1 MTPIEIMALIVV
13 LFAGSKLLLVLI
25 GQQKSWF
32 GTVTKR
38 FWANS
43 TLITLVTLAL
53 AAVTLIYLLKEL
65 TIVQIFAAALFTM
78 ILITMG
84 LAQFSKDMLALEEK
98 WFKGEDMRKK
108 GWFAIIVWLALVVW
122 VLYALF
128 V

>member
-65 TIVQIFAAALFTM
+65 TIVQIFAAMLFVM
-78 ILITMG
+78 LLIVMG

-108 GWFAIIVWLALVVW
+108 GWFAILVWLALVVW